1 MLSLRRLAAPALLF
15 CLMGS
20 LECRRAA
27 GGSGDPVEREAEAS
41 LVSYLR
47 IDTSNPPGN
56 ETAGARFLQQ
66 LLAKEGIEAKLVG
79 SDPNR
84 QSLYA
89 RLVSGSNEKA
99 LILLHHIDVV
109 PAVASEW
116 TKPPFA
122 GLRSGGYIW
131 GRGALD
137 IKSLGVAE
145 LMAFVDLKRRH
156 LPLRRD
162 VIYLAVADE
171 ELGGNNGCGALID
184 QHPELF
190 TNAGFVL
197 NEGGYNETIVDHVPF
212 WGIEVQ
218 AKVPLWLRI
227 TMKGGAGH
235 ASSPPDDGG
244 ALAKLVRS
252 LNAIQQ
258 IPMPYR
264 LTPAVARSFH
274 EAGKARNDER
284 GEVLRGMAEPLDT
297 VRLERVLS
305 PGYRSLLHDTVAIT
319 RITGGV
325 AINVLPTTAS
335 ADVDIRLLPDE
346 VTAPMLAKVKGTLPN
361 GGDLQVLLAGL
372 PVPESPSGTELFHV
386 LEAAMK
392 KAEPG
397 SIVAPVVGGGTSD
410 SRFFRARGI
419 VAYGIAPFKVNYYDA
434 DTVHGNDERIRARFF
449 AEGVRLMRTIVTDFC
464 AKGIGDRESG
474 VEDRAPSALSSDARR
489 PTPDPLR
496 AYQ

>member
-1 MLSLRRLAAPALLF
+1 MHSLRRLALLPLF
-15 CLMGS
+15 LCLAGS
-20 LECRRAA
+20 VQCRRADA
-27 GGSGDPVEREAEAS
+27 GNGDPVEREAEAA

-56 ETAGARFLQQ
+56 ESDGARFLQQ

-79 SDPNR
+79 SDPRR
-84 QSLYA
+84 QSVYA
-89 RLVSGSNEKA
+89 RLVSGSSEQA
-99 LILLHHIDVV
+99 LVLLHHIDVV
-109 PAVASEW
+109 PAIASEW

-122 GLRSGGYIW
+122 GLRSYGYLW

-137 IKSLGVAE
+137 IKSLGIAE
-145 LMAFVDLKRRH
+145 LMAFIELKRRH

-171 ELGGNNGCGALID
+171 ELGGLNGCGALLE

-190 TNAGFVL
+190 ANAGFVL

-212 WGIEVQ
+212 WGVEVQ

-235 ASSPPDDGG
+235 AASPPDDGG

-252 LNAIQQ
+252 LDAIQR
-258 IPMPYR
+258 IPTPYR
-264 LTPAVARSFH
+264 LTPAVARAFRGG
-274 EAGKARNDER
+274 GKARHDER
-284 GEVLRGMAEPLDT
+284 GEVLRGISEPLD
-297 VRLERVLS
+297 VARIERVLS
-305 PGYRSLLHDTVAIT
+305 PGYRSLLRDTIAIT
-319 RITGGV
+319 RIAGGHS
-325 AINVLPTTAS
+325 INVLPATAS

-346 VTAPMLAKVKGTLPN
+346 TTAPMVANVKAALPA
-361 GGDLQVLLAGL
+361 GGDLQILLAGQ
-372 PVPESPSGTELFHV
+372 PVPESPSDTELFRV
-386 LEAAMK
+386 LAAAMM

-397 SIVAPVVGGGTSD
+397 SIVAPVVGAGTSD

-449 AEGVRLMRTIVTDFC
+449 AEGVRLMRGIVADFC
-464 AKGIGDRESG
+464 AK
-474 VEDRAPSALSSDARR
+474 PK
-489 PTPDPLR
+489 P
-496 AYQ
+496 

>member
-1 MLSLRRLAAPALLF
+1 MLSLRRLVLLPLLF
-15 CLMGS
+15 GLVGS
-20 LECRRAA
+20 IQCRRAA
-27 GGSGDPVEREAEAS
+27 AGNGDLVEREAEAA

-66 LLAKEGIEAKLVG
+66 LLAKEGIDAKLVG

-84 QSLYA
+84 QSVYA

-109 PAVASEW
+109 PAIAGEW
-116 TKPPFA
+116 TKPPF
-122 GLRSGGYIW
+122 GGIRSGGYLW

-137 IKSLGVAE
+137 IKSLGIAE
-145 LMAFVDLKRRH
+145 LMAFVELKRRH

-171 ELGGNNGCGALID
+171 ELGGINGCGALLE

-190 TNAGFVL
+190 ANAGFVL

-235 ASSPPDDGG
+235 AASPPDDGG
-244 ALAKLVRS
+244 TLAKLVRS
-252 LNAIQQ
+252 LDAIQR

-264 LTPAVARSFH
+264 LTPAVARAFR
-274 EAGKARNDER
+274 EGGKARQDER
-284 GEVLRGMAEPLDT
+284 GEILRGIAEPLD
-297 VRLERVLS
+297 VARIERVLS
-305 PGYRSLLHDTVAIT
+305 PGYRSLLRDTIAIT
-319 RITGGV
+319 RIAGGNS
-325 AINVLPTTAS
+325 INVLPTTAS

-346 VTAPMLAKVKGTLPN
+346 TTAPMVAKVKETLPA
-361 GGDLQVLLAGL
+361 GGDLKILLAGQ
-372 PVPESPSGTELFHV
+372 PVLESPSDTELFRV
-386 LEAAMK
+386 LAASMM
-392 KAEPG
+392 KAEAD
-397 SIVAPVVGGGTSD
+397 SIVAPVVGAGTSD
-410 SRFFRARGI
+410 SRYFRARGI

-434 DTVHGNDERIRARFF
+434 DTVHANDERIRARFF
-449 AEGVRLMRTIVTDFC
+449 AEGVRLMRSIVTEFC
-464 AKGIGDRESG
+464 AK
-474 VEDRAPSALSSDARR
+474 PN
-489 PTPDPLR
+489 P
-496 AYQ
+496 